1 LTTFASAAIPPSF
14 WNAPSGDSKLY
25 LMIGITLLIGFAFVI
40 SCLFMPSRM
49 RRPIAA
55 GATFLAGLF
64 WVLYWIWPTA
74 RDKTATD
81 IPDNFTE
88 SVAFWLSD
96 AVPHVSN
103 FANILTAFIL
113 GLGIYS
119 ILRIHGKR
127 FIKMQK
133 DWPFSLILLLAL
145 VSMFIFGILDWKD
158 RLGEGGSRLQDEA
171 TWGFVQFGRDMLFDG
186 LLQTLDAAMFS
197 MIAFFILSAAYR
209 AFRIRSIEATILLAA
224 ALIVMVSLMG
234 LVVFYQDQT
243 VGNMAGNDPNSFV
256 NNFKLSVIS
265 GWIRG
270 NIQTPAIRAIEF
282 GIGIGALAMGLR
294 LWLSLERGASA
305 R

>member
-1 LTTFASAAIPPSF
+1 MNLAAIPPSF
-14 WNAPSGDSKLY
+14 WNAPSNDSKLFM
-25 LMIGITLLIGFAFVI
+25 MIGLTLLVGFGFMIA
-40 SCLFMPSRM
+40 CLFMPSRAK
-49 RRPIAA
+49 RPIAA
-55 GATFLAGLF
+55 GATFLAGAF
-64 WVLYWIWPTA
+64 WVLYWIWPTP
-74 RDKTATD
+74 RNRGDND
-81 IPDNFTE
+81 LPGNFTE
-88 SVAFWLSD
+88 GVSFWLSD
-96 AVPHVSN
+96 ALPHVSN

-119 ILRIHGKR
+119 ILRIHLKR
-127 FIKMQK
+127 LTKMQK
-133 DWPFSLILLLAL
+133 DWEFSLILLASL
-145 VSMFIFGILDWKD
+145 VAMIFFGYRDWMD
-158 RLGEGGSRLQDEA
+158 RLGANGAALQDEA
-171 TWGFVQFGRDMLFDG
+171 NWKFIQYGRDLLFDG

-209 AFRIRSIEATILLAA
+209 AFRIRSIESTILLAA

-234 LVVFYQDQT
+234 LVVTIQDKT
-243 VGNMAGNDPNSFV
+243 VANLAGGDPNSFV
-256 NNFKLSVIS
+256 NNLKISVWS

>member
-1 LTTFASAAIPPSF
+1 MRFLATIPPSF
-14 WNAPSGDSKLY
+14 WNAENGSGKLWI
-25 LMIGITLLIGFAFVI
+25 MIGLTLLVGFGFLVA
-40 SCLFMPSRM
+40 CLYMPSRAK
-49 RRPIAA
+49 RPIAA
-55 GATFLAGLF
+55 GATFLAGAF

-74 RDKTATD
+74 RFRTPTD
-81 IPDNFTE
+81 EPDGFVE
-88 SVAFWLSD
+88 GVAFWLSD

-119 ILRIHGKR
+119 IGRIHLRKLL
-127 FIKMQK
+127 KMQK
-133 DWPFSLILLLAL
+133 DWEFSLVLILCIIAMI
-145 VSMFIFGILDWKD
+145 VFGYLDWIA
-158 RLGEGGSRLQDEA
+158 RLGENGSKLQDEA
-171 TWGFVQFGRDMLFDG
+171 NWGFIQYGKDLLFDG

-209 AFRIRSIEATILLAA
+209 AFRIRSIESTILLAA

-234 LVVFYQDQT
+234 LIVTIQDRT
-243 VGNMAGNDPNSFV
+243 VASLAGGDPDHFV
-256 NNFKLSVIS
+256 NNLKLSVVA